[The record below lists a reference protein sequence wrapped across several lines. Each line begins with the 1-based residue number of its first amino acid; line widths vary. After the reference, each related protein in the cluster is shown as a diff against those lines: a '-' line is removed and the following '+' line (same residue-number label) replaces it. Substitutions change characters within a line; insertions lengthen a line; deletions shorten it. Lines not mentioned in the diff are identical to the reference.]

1 MGSRHLSRS
10 IVLQSLYEGDF
21 RNLKLEEIKAV
32 FERNL
37 ETLGRGLEDTDY
49 PQRLLQGILAHWDE
63 LNKLIESGAPEW
75 PLEQINIIDRNVLR
89 IGIFE
94 LIFGDKK
101 EVPPK
106 VAINEAV
113 ELAKH
118 FGGDS
123 SRRFVNGVLGTIY
136 RQLEETLGNQ
146 GQVSEL
152 NN

>member
-10 IVLQSLYEGDF
+10 IVLQTLYEWDF
-21 RNLKLEEIKAV
+21 NNFKGTDVKDIFKRNLD
-32 FERNL
+32 NL
-37 ETLGRGLEDTDY
+37 GQDLEDIEY
-49 PQRLLQGILAHWDE
+49 PTTLLNGILKHWEE

-75 PLEQINIIDRNVLR
+75 PMEQINIIDRNVLR

-94 LIFGDKK
+94 LIFQDAK

-106 VAINEAV
+106 VAINESV
-113 ELAKH
+113 ELAKN

-136 RQLEETLGNQ
+136 RQMEETLHKTDK
-146 GQVSEL
+146 
-152 NN
+152 